1 MALAA
6 TVTGAGKAI
15 SGGTEIGSYSQV
27 IKSGTTQDN
36 KPDKL
41 LTVFYRDI
49 RSETKWYA
57 LTKGAID
64 DYISA
69 HPEANVAY
77 ALTNDNS
84 PIPAYEMT
92 VTSLSRTVTGYSLTT
107 ISEET

>member
-27 IKSGTTQDN
+27 IKRDN

-41 LTVFYRDI
+41 LTVFYTDI

-64 DYISA
+64 DYIAA
-69 HPEANVAY
+69 HPKANVAY

-92 VTSLSRTVTGYSLTT
+92 VTSLSRTITGYSLTT